1 MIHFAISP
9 NIGVIWR
16 DLWTVWNQF
25 NVEYNIHQNTIAI
38 NPHTEVRTIAQR
50 QNFSVYQKSNY
61 IYDEN
66 GRLISEQRTVLQSNI
81 AFDEILDETVIK
93 IFKDEMDNWFLNRLR
108 EIYPATGEQYRQH
121 PNEMIAL
128 SVCMMYPE
136 TIQQY
141 ALWIRSKRAS
151 WRTFLQWFRRL
162 QNNNINNK
170 LIKDFYRSVRC
181 WLFHM
186 ASLNNNRYIRY
197 DYSEAPDSTIIIGSD
212 DSGKFIYLDNFINAV
227 YRDFERYI
235 GDIRN
240 NEGVRRNFLGIYRED
255 LREYLSNF

>member
-1 MIHFAISP
+1 M
-9 NIGVIWR
+9 
-16 DLWTVWNQF
+16 
-25 NVEYNIHQNTIAI
+25 
-38 NPHTEVRTIAQR
+38 
-50 QNFSVYQKSNY
+50 
-61 IYDEN
+61 
-66 GRLISEQRTVLQSNI
+66 ISEQRTVLQNNI
-81 AFDEILDETVIK
+81 TFDEILDETVIK
-93 IFKDEMDNWFLNRLR
+93 IFKDEIESWFLNRLR

-141 ALWIRSKRAS
+141 TSWIRSMGTSRT
-151 WRTFLQWFRRL
+151 TFLDWFRRL
-162 QNNNINNK
+162 QDNINDE
-170 LIKDFYRSVRC
+170 LIDDFYSSLRC

-186 ASLNNNRYIRY
+186 ASLNNNWYIRY
-197 DYSEAPDSTIIIGSD
+197 DYSEAPDGTIIVGSD

-227 YRDFERYI
+227 YRDFEHYI

-240 NEGVRRNFLGIYRED
+240 NEGLRSNFLGIYRED